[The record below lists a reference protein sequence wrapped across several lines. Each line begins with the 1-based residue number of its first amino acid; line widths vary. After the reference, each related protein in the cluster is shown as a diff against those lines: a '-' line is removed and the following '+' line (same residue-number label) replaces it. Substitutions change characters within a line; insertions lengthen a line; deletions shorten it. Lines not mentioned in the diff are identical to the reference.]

1 MKKTMMTMMMATAAA
16 FGGSVEATAQTT
28 DGFKYTDERFADIQ
42 MLRYKVEG
50 FDNLTLKQKTFIYY
64 LQEAALQGRDI
75 LFDQNGRYNLRIRRL
90 LEAIYTDYKGD
101 RNGKFYAGLSTY
113 LKRVWFSSG
122 IHHHYGCEKFVPP
135 FTADELRAAA
145 RQIAPEKLHLA
156 AGQTVDD
163 LCDELIPV
171 MFDPTVMP
179 MRVNQKDGED
189 LVLTSGCNYYAPGIT
204 QAEAEKFYTER
215 KAPLD
220 PRPVMMGMNSRLV
233 RNADGELTERVW
245 RVGGLYGSA
254 IEKIVENLLAARP
267 YADTPAQQKVIDL
280 LVEFYRTGDLR
291 TFDDYSIQW
300 LKDTESLVDF
310 NNCFTESYGDPLG
323 MKASWEAIVNF
334 KNLAATAR
342 TEKLSANA
350 QWFEDHSPVDAR
362 FKKEQVKGVSAKVI
376 TAAILGGD
384 LYPSTAIGINLPNS
398 DWVRREH
405 GSKSVTI
412 GNLTDAYSKAA
423 HGNGMD
429 AEFVIDEATRKIINT
444 YGDACDDLHTD
455 LHECLGHGS
464 GKLLPGTDPDTLK
477 AYGSTI
483 EEARADLFGLYYVAD
498 AKLVELGLTPNLE
511 AYKSQYYTYMLNG
524 LMTQLVRINLG
535 NNIEEAHMRNRA
547 LIARWAYEHGRA
559 EKVVELVKKK
569 GKTYVKINDYEKLRH
584 LFGQLLAEIQRIKS
598 EGDYEAAR
606 RLVEDYGVKIDPA
619 LHKEVLTRYEKLHL
633 SPYKGF
639 INPVYKAVRDAQGRI
654 TDVTLDYSEAYD
666 AQMLRY
672 SRDYNTLPDVNE

>member
-1 MKKTMMTMMMATAAA
+1 MATAAA

-101 RNGKFYAGLSTY
+101 RKGKFYAGLSTY

-156 AGQTVDD
+156 AGQTVED

-350 QWFEDHSPVDAR
+350 QWFEDHSPVDSR

>member
-1 MKKTMMTMMMATAAA
+1 MATAAA
-16 FGGSVEATAQTT
+16 FGGSVEGTAQTT

-101 RNGKFYAGLSTY
+101 RKGKFYTGLSTY

-145 RQIAPEKLHLA
+145 RQIAREKLNLPA
-156 AGQTVDD
+156 DQTVDD

-179 MRVNQKDGED
+179 MRVNQKDGDD

-245 RVGGLYGSA
+245 RVGGLYGNA

-412 GNLTDAYSKAA
+412 GNLTDAYNKAA

-498 AKLVELGLTPNLE
+498 PKLVELGLTPNLE
-511 AYKSQYYTYMLNG
+511 AYKSQYYSYMLNG

-535 NNIEEAHMRNRA
+535 NTIEEAHMRNRA

-559 EKVVELVKKK
+559 DKVVELVKKK

-606 RLVEDYGVKIDPA
+606 RLVEDYAVQIDPA
-619 LHKEVLTRYEKLHL
+619 LHKEVLTRYEKLNL

-639 INPVYKAVRDAQGRI
+639 INPVYKAVRDAQGHI
-654 TDVTLDYSEAYD
+654 TDVTLDYTEAYD

-672 SRDYNTLPDVNE
+672 SHDYNTLPDVNE

>member
-1 MKKTMMTMMMATAAA
+1 MATAAA

-171 MFDPTVMP
+171 MFDPIVMP

-412 GNLTDAYSKAA
+412 GNLTDAYNKAA

-498 AKLVELGLTPNLE
+498 PKLVELGLTPNLE

>member
-1 MKKTMMTMMMATAAA
+1 MMMATAAA

-101 RNGKFYAGLSTY
+101 RKGKFYAGLSTY

>member
-1 MKKTMMTMMMATAAA
+1 MMMATAAT
-16 FGGSVEATAQTT
+16 FGGSVEGIAQTT
-28 DGFKYTDERFADIQ
+28 DGFQYTDERFADIQ

-101 RNGKFYAGLSTY
+101 RKGKFYTGLSTY

-639 INPVYKAVRDAQGRI
+639 INPVYKAVRDAQGHI

-666 AQMLRY
+666 TQMLRY